1 MGNETLRELRKKHSL
16 EHATFLNLLQAAN
29 ELTQGVAEL
38 LKPAGLTPTQY
49 NVLRVL
55 RGAGEEPLTCGE
67 MGDRLIAR
75 DPDVTRLLDRL
86 ERNGLISRER
96 SEEDRRVVVT
106 RITEKGRRLVDRLDE
121 PVSQLHRDQL
131 GHLGKEK
138 LAALAELLQ
147 EARDGVR

>member
-1 MGNETLRELRKKHSL
+1 MGNESLRELRKKHSL

-121 PVSQLHRDQL
+121 PVSQLHRVQL

-138 LAALAELLQ
+138 LAALAELLE
-147 EARDGVR
+147 EAREGVR

>member
-1 MGNETLRELRKKHSL
+1 MGNESLRELRKKHSL

-67 MGDRLIAR
+67 MGERLIAR

-86 ERNGLISRER
+86 ERAGLIARER

-106 RITEKGRRLVDRLDE
+106 RITEKGKRLVDRLDE
-121 PVSQLHRDQL
+121 PVSQLHREQL

-138 LAALAELLQ
+138 LTALAELLEQ
-147 EARDGVR
+147 AREGVR

>member
-1 MGNETLRELRKKHSL
+1 MGNESLRELRKKHSL

-67 MGDRLIAR
+67 MGERLIAR

-138 LAALAELLQ
+138 LAALAELLE
-147 EARDGVR
+147 EAREGVR